1 MAVARK
7 LKTYLPFAHLQ
18 QVATS
23 STPLYS
29 PPSVYSPKLCS
40 FVCLCKNCKLPSKL
54 FTNILC
60 TWEILLTHTGVVS
73 WVRMLY
79 YVYNRWYSPIF
90 QKYFLPNSNS
100 KISKITIN
108 NTIRFRYKGEGRN
121 KCIVIIY
128 CMSISVWL

>member
-29 PPSVYSPKLCS
+29 PPSVYSPEFCI

-54 FTNILC
+54 FTNVLY
-60 TWEILLTHTGVVS
+60 TWEILLTHTRVVS
-73 WVRMLY
+73 EVRKLY
-79 YVYNRWYSPIF
+79 YVYNRSYSPIF
-90 QKYFLPNSNS
+90 QKYFLPQLNA
-100 KISKITIN
+100 KITKIRNVKIN
-108 NTIRFRYKGEGRN
+108 NTIRFRHKGAGRN
-121 KCIVIIY
+121 KRSGNIISY
-128 CMSISVWL
+128 VY